1 MHGTRVFLPNKI
13 RFFINVCQELQ
24 TDVIA
29 FAYRSFSLS
38 DKAQPNE
45 AGFLVDVDAITKYF
59 TKAVEEKG
67 GVDQVEAVLW
77 GKSFGCA
84 TSLYAAQRI
93 AP

>member
-1 MHGTRVFLPNKI
+1 MHGTRVYLPNKI
-13 RFFINVCQELQ
+13 RFFTNLCQELQ

-38 DKAQPNE
+38 DEGHPNE
-45 AGFLVDVDAITKYF
+45 AGFMTDVDAITRYF

-67 GVDQVEAVLW
+67 GSEIVETVLW

-84 TSLYAAQRI
+84 TSLYAAQRV